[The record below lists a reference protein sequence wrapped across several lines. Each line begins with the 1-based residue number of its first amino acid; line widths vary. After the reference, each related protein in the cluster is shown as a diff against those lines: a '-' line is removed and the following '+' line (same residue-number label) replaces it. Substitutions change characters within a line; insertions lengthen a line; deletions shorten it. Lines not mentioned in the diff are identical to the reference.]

1 MLAYRVVS
9 CSHQS
14 DRRIRECILHQSDRS
29 IRLGISHKSNHS
41 NRACLHQSVCEGSV
55 PHVNHF
61 MELGSRKWSIGLQK
75 SAGNFST
82 IQNLKC
88 VLCTAPSL
96 TTHTPSAKGLTR
108 SYHWSVCF
116 GRARFADSGKICAK
130 HLHEAYLI
138 DAIVFALWFLFWRRS
153 KRSPGYVYF
162 LCRIPC

>member
-1 MLAYRVVS
+1 MGHVCTNQCVRVVS
-9 CSHQS
+9 
-14 DRRIRECILHQSDRS
+14 LMS
-29 IRLGISHKSNHS
+29 IISWNKGVANDQ
-41 NRACLHQSVCEGSV
+41 L
-55 PHVNHF
+55 
-61 MELGSRKWSIGLQK
+61 GLQK

-88 VLCTAPSL
+88 VLYTAPSL

-138 DAIVFALWFLFWRRS
+138 DALVFALWFLFWRRS
-153 KRSPGYVYF
+153 KRSPGYIYF